1 MILLYEINRERE
13 RCDFETKGKRWLL
26 NRRENGPKR
35 LADNNEA
42 QTLSARMPRASPKA
56 PS

>member
-1 MILLYEINRERE
+1 MISMRDKQRAKDGYRAM
-13 RCDFETKGKRWLL
+13 
-26 NRRENGPKR
+26 RENGSKQF
-35 LADNNEA
+35 AGNNET